1 MSNIILSEE
10 EREARA
16 GEKMDAIT
24 FILLLAHVSVLAI
37 TALAHLF
44 ANIYLY
50 MAFFIASFS
59 LTLGILQFFKN
70 RLAHLL
76 VLEKQAIDSLSYIE
90 EPEQKTT
97 DRLDGHLVLS
107 EQSAK
112 EDGVDEEKQFWSD
125 LWQAFQ
131 TVEENK

>member
-1 MSNIILSEE
+1 
-10 EREARA
+10 
-16 GEKMDAIT
+16 
-24 FILLLAHVSVLAI
+24 
-37 TALAHLF
+37 
-44 ANIYLY
+44 

-112 EDGVDEEKQFWSD
+112 EDEVDEEKQFWSD